1 MSLLAH
7 AQAIVAIA
15 QWERF
20 IRQQRVLVSSLKGNV
35 EKFESLRCT
44 MQSRVAEL
52 RSSEAALVARQ
63 DALRGRSE
71 SDVDY
76 QAELAICTLEAESL
90 RLRTEVVHKQ
100 IKMTSDAV
108 RMATGRVL
116 LMTWRLESR
125 LEQRTR

>member
-90 RLRTEVVHKQ
+90 RLRTEVVHKH
-100 IKMTSDAV
+100 KMTSDAV